1 LKNLEN
7 NIKNGKPNDAF
18 LWPEII
24 AGPFMG
30 SYGYLMALR
39 PPEYRNFT
47 DILLAKVRFGSIAAM
62 LSAAMQIS
70 EGFEILHRKGYSY
83 QDLNDGNFFIRPDTG
98 QVLICDND
106 NVSEFGQ
113 KSGIAGKSRYMAPE
127 VVTGKTSPDKWTDMF
142 SLSVILFLL
151 FFNNHPLEGKW
162 ALSIPCMD
170 EALERKLYGESPV
183 FIWDAK
189 NDSNRPVR
197 GIHNNVIKRWP
208 FFPEILKDTFARA
221 FSKDA
226 MTVQSERQTRV
237 MEIEWKKV
245 FIAMRNTL
253 LTCPYCRKETFLKLS
268 GESACVECGKTIRKP
283 KILAVGKEQIA
294 LMGGMKLYA
303 STTRD
308 SGSHHEVTGEVY
320 TDRKNSDMSG
330 IRNLSKDAW
339 IAFTRSGEQR
349 SIAPGQAIPVLEGIK
364 ITFQGGK
371 RAEII

>member
-39 PPEYRNFT
+39 PPEYREFI
-47 DILLAKVRFGSIAAM
+47 DLLLAKVRFGSIAAM

-70 EGFEILHRKGYSY
+70 EGFEVLHQKGYSY
-83 QDLNDGNFFIRPDTG
+83 QDLNDGNFFICPDTG

-113 KSGIAGKSRYMAPE
+113 KSGIAGKSSRYMAPE
-127 VVTGKTSPDKWTDMF
+127 VVTGKTSPDKWTDLF

-162 ALSIPCMD
+162 VFSFPCITG
-170 EALERKLYGESPV
+170 ALEKKLYGESPV

-189 NDSNRPVR
+189 NDSNRPVQ

-237 MEIEWKKV
+237 TEIEWKKV
-245 FIAMRNTL
+245 FIAMRNSL
-253 LTCPYCRKETFLKLS
+253 VTCPYCRKETFLNPNGDS
-268 GESACVECGKTIRKP
+268 TCMECGKTIRQP
-283 KILAVGKEQIA
+283 IILAVGKRNYDDKTNKQIINYY
-294 LMGGMKLYA
+294 G
-303 STTRD
+303 R
-308 SGSHHEVTGEVY
+308 
-320 TDRKNSDMSG
+320 
-330 IRNLSKDAW
+330 
-339 IAFTRSGEQR
+339 F
-349 SIAPGQAIPVLEGIK
+349 
-364 ITFQGGK
+364 
-371 RAEII
+371 